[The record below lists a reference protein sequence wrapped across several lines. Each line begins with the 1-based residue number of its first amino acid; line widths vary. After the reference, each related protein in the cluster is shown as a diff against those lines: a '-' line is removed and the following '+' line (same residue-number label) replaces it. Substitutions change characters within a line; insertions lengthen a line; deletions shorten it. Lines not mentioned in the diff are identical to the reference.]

1 MNVKPAVC
9 VVVCDKENKITD
21 ESGTFSLRMNLK
33 DTLEKNSNEDAASGE
48 GIRIQFQFS
57 CTTDKLESY
66 KDSTVVYKKIY
77 EHSLFNTLKKFSSKY
92 EEGWISEYEKATLID
107 AAEEVSD
114 DAFKIKTIDRWQQEF
129 GTGNLLFY
137 LVFPGCGVE
146 RSNWILY
153 GKAPYRVS
161 E

>member
-1 MNVKPAVC
+1 
-9 VVVCDKENKITD
+9 
-21 ESGTFSLRMNLK
+21 
-33 DTLEKNSNEDAASGE
+33 
-48 GIRIQFQFS
+48 
-57 CTTDKLESY
+57 
-66 KDSTVVYKKIY
+66 
-77 EHSLFNTLKKFSSKY
+77 
-92 EEGWISEYEKATLID
+92 KATLID